1 MTMKNFASNDVFLFL
16 ITSITQVLQPFPAVG
31 MIVFVAVKEELISI
45 AFVRCSMSWRESR
58 CRYFTVVGIDESIL
72 SWKLLF
78 STLVQNC
85 QTDFIVGCTHRLV
98 NIIKK
103 ISLSLLFGSQI
114 VAVKSLSQL
123 SETVHLGVVMAV
135 ECFSALFFVG
145 HYMGL
150 DFSIDTCSALLLFHV
165 PSKQCLD

>member
-1 MTMKNFASNDVFLFL
+1 MKNFASNDVFLF
-16 ITSITQVLQPFPAVG
+16 IIASIAQVLQVFFAVG
-31 MIVFVAVKEELISI
+31 MRVFVAVKEELVGI
-45 AFVRCSMSWRESR
+45 AFVRCDISWRESR
-58 CRYFTVVGIDESIL
+58 GRYFAIVGIDERIL
-72 SWKLLF
+72 SWKFLF

-103 ISLSLLFGSQI
+103 ISLSLLFDSQI

-165 PSKQCLD
+165 PSKQRLD